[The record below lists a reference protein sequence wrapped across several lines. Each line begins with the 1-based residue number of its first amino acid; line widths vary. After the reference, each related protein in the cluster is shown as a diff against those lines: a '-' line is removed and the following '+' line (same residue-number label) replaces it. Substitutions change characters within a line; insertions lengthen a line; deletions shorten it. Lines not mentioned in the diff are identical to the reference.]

1 MMPVDCSQ
9 ARTLDLSIESNVMCD
24 TFPTK
29 PNEKAHFCLTNH
41 GPASTAHAQCFRG
54 HACLITRS
62 KTPLI
67 DAING
72 LTAHFAPFSTDR
84 PETLDQTSWSCC
96 MWGG

>member
-41 GPASTAHAQCFRG
+41 GPASTAHASVL
-54 HACLITRS
+54 ARS
-62 KTPLI
+62 CVLDNKKKDSL
-67 DAING
+67 
-72 LTAHFAPFSTDR
+72 DR
-84 PETLDQTSWSCC
+84 RNK
-96 MWGG
+96 